1 MWEGRGCGYLG
12 RDLAPPDA
20 PGPGGCSELASTLGD
35 LSPQFSLSSASRLGP
50 RVLWGY

>member
-20 PGPGGCSELASTLGD
+20 PSPGVCSELASTLG
-35 LSPQFSLSSASRLGP
+35 FSLSSASRLGP